1 MIKCIL
7 KVKSNHDPF
16 DSSFISFKYTLQNT
30 NNDESSS
37 PKSIGY
43 FQKLAVEENT
53 NIDLVILN
61 ELQEAITYFKKQ
73 L

>member
-37 PKSIGY
+37 TKSLSY
-43 FQKLAVEENT
+43 FKELTEENT